1 MIKCQKKL
9 EAERRNWLMKEMD
22 IETAISNC
30 SVQLKLL
37 KAAHWNNINKF
48 DNTISGLG
56 KTNISN

>member
-37 KAAHWNNINKF
+37 KAAH
-48 DNTISGLG
+48 
-56 KTNISN
+56 